1 MQSNPITTTTNL
13 PQSSETSTSFA
24 ERTDGTD
31 STAKLVEDVVH
42 GVKAAVDG
50 ALAWAEKKVDELSA
64 EKESTGPYTSPAT
77 CMPSDFD
84 PIAGGMLPA
93 MQPEP
98 SPEMKVEQGQK
109 NDQEKGGND
118 KNGKNDGTAQP

>member
-1 MQSNPITTTTNL
+1 MTTTTNL
-13 PQSSETSTSFA
+13 PQSSETSTSTSFA
-24 ERTDGTD
+24 ERTEGTD

-93 MQPEP
+93 MQPEA
-98 SPEMKVEQGQK
+98 SPTIKVEQGQK
-109 NDQEKGGND
+109 NDQEND
-118 KNGKNDGTAQP
+118 ENEKNGKNDGAAQP